1 MNNSQNIENYIILKK
16 NEISS
21 SFLKS
26 QKKWFSKP
34 VLYDTKLFTIFI
46 LSYLILAGVEVIE
59 NIKCQGKTYA
69 SK

>member
-34 VLYDTKLFTIFI
+34 VLYDKIVYHVYSKLNYT
-46 LSYLILAGVEVIE
+46 SRRRSNREH
-59 NIKCQGKTYA
+59 
-69 SK
+69 